1 MQVTG
6 SNRIANIRYGLS
18 IRPESDGQSFSLTEA
33 TLTEGGEQIVEIAI
47 DTPHQILLPAG
58 EGPSGEEAFELCG
71 VEAAERVVVESEAG
85 PWRLAALLPKEAIEK
100 ISKRHPGLAVAIT
113 SPLVETAQRALSEER
128 TGYTLRLTK
137 RYLYIIATRKQELL
151 YAAALLCPTTADLL
165 YALGAVSE
173 DHPTDGKLWMSGKRA
188 AEMRAEVK
196 RYFKRVVLE

>member
-1 MQVTG
+1 LD
-6 SNRIANIRYGLS
+6 I
-18 IRPESDGQSFSLTEA
+18 
-33 TLTEGGEQIVEIAI
+33 
-47 DTPHQILLPAG
+47 
-58 EGPSGEEAFELCG
+58 
-71 VEAAERVVVESEAG
+71 
-85 PWRLAALLPKEAIEK
+85 
-100 ISKRHPGLAVAIT
+100 AIT
-113 SPLVETAQRALSEER
+113 SPLVETAQRAISEER

-173 DHPTDGKLWMSGKRA
+173 DHPTDGKVWMSGKRA